1 MTAGAGAV
9 LGWGQSVLDSDA
21 IVAAE
26 ILYRELAA
34 GQALKVAIAK
44 TVSGMRAQGCRDWH
58 LLRVFVDDRMPGALV
73 TGKMRRKAQKK
84 MSFAQSEF
92 LDVGTQTVKV
102 AVAADVCGTAAGVA
116 GGFAIVEVGL
126 RKGGAVDSWDGRL
139 REEQCGGAA
148 VRSVGAF

>member
-1 MTAGAGAV
+1 M
-9 LGWGQSVLDSDA
+9 
-21 IVAAE
+21 AAE

-34 GQALKVAIAK
+34 GQALAVAITK

-58 LLRVFVDDRMPGALV
+58 LLRVFVGDRMPGALV
-73 TGKMRRKAQKK
+73 TGKMKRKAQKK

-102 AVAADVCGTAAGVA
+102 AATDVCGTAAGVA
-116 GGFAIVEVGL
+116 GGAAIVEVGL